1 MAGFDLKQVSRNDKG
16 IVGAG
21 IVAFIASF
29 LPYYGGSVSISG
41 FHASSSISAWH
52 SYAILGL
59 LLMFAG
65 AAIVAARVFGGVAMP
80 KLPVGVNVLVAGLA
94 ALGTLLVILRGFT
107 ADSGS
112 GAGYSYG
119 VQWGGYILMIA
130 GVIETVFAVMNF
142 RESGEKLAWDSSAIN
157 HAPAQ
162 APVAPQ
168 ASAPVSPVTPAAEA
182 PVTYPPNDSTPSS

>member
-1 MAGFDLKQVSRNDKG
+1 MPGFDLKQVSRNDKA
-16 IVGAG
+16 IIGAG

-29 LPYYGGSVSISG
+29 LPYYGGSVSVEG

-59 LLMFAG
+59 LLMFAA
-65 AAIVAARVFGGVAMP
+65 AAIVAARVFGGVDMP

-119 VQWGGYILMIA
+119 VQWGGYVLMIA

-142 RESGEKLAWDSSAIN
+142 RASGEKLAWDSSAIN

-162 APVAPQ
+162 APAPAAPQ
-168 ASAPVSPVTPAAEA
+168 AAAPAAPVAEA
-182 PVTYPPNDSTPSS
+182 PVSYPPNDGTPSS